1 MLFFFFSSRI
11 RHPRCALVTGV
22 QTCALPISPRPHGLL
37 STSVRPPVRPVHAHR
52 GMDRPLIGSSGRSGM
67 RQSATLTAPLLLLTL
82 VLGAAAAPAQAQD
95 DLLHRGSQA
104 RLDPP
109 AADLTAT
116 AVNKTRRRVER
127 SEERRVG
134 RESGSK

>member
-1 MLFFFFSSRI
+1 MAFGRGDPGGNRRVDSDHRRTRWPVSE
-11 RHPRCALVTGV
+11 ATG
-22 QTCALPISPRPHGLL
+22 PHGLL
-37 STSVRPPVRPVHAHR
+37 STSVRPPVRPVHAQR

>member
-1 MLFFFFSSRI
+1 
-11 RHPRCALVTGV
+11 
-22 QTCALPISPRPHGLL
+22 
-37 STSVRPPVRPVHAHR
+37 
-52 GMDRPLIGSSGRSGM
+52 MDRPLIGSSGRSGM

-109 AADLTAT
+109 AAELTAT
-116 AVNKTRRRVER
+116 AVNKTRRRLEQMALR
-127 SEERRVG
+127 NLDDLALDSDAVG
-134 RESGSK
+134 YDGLGTGQGRAVNIADTKRGGE